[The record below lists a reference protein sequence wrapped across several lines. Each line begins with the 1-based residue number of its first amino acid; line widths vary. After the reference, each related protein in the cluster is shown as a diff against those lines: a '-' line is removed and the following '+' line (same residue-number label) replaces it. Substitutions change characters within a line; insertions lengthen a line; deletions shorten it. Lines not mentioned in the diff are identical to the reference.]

1 MGQDPAD
8 PANAGAAAG
17 VGQVYRLRVVLS
29 GISPMIWRQLDVAC
43 SSTLADLHDV
53 LQASFGWS
61 GEHLHRFAVR
71 GTQYSVRSDQGF
83 WCDQDAREV
92 SLGGLGLRVRERFT
106 YEYAFFSNL
115 QTWQHDLR
123 IQAIEPARPR
133 RRYPWCG
140 SGARGAPPEECGGA
154 FAFLAL
160 RAEHSRWQTT
170 VRMAELVHLLV
181 EAARTSPGR
190 TVRSVLGED
199 AIAELPSCCTG
210 RGSTPSTGVRSTRLW
225 PP

>member
-1 MGQDPAD
+1 M
-8 PANAGAAAG
+8 
-17 VGQVYRLRVVLS
+17 
-29 GISPMIWRQLDVAC
+29 
-43 SSTLADLHDV
+43 
-53 LQASFGWS
+53 
-61 GEHLHRFAVR
+61 
-71 GTQYSVRSDQGF
+71 

-106 YEYAFFSNL
+106 YEYAFFSDL
-115 QTWQHDLR
+115 QTWRHDLR

-140 SGARGAPPEECGGA
+140 GGARGAPPEECGGA

-199 AIAELPSCCTG
+199 AIAELPQLLYWSRIDTFD
-210 RGSTPSTGVRSTRLW
+210 RRAVNTALAALSSEEDT
-225 PP
+225 